1 MIQLAGW
8 PLKAPYTDG
17 TLPAPGWLG
26 FGLIMALGVALVFL
40 IRSMNK
46 QLRKVPPSFDEPE
59 PGAPPSDR
67 TPPPA

>member
-1 MIQLAGW
+1 MIPLALW
-8 PLKAPYTDG
+8 PLKTDYTDG

-46 QLRKVPPSFDEPE
+46 QLRKVPPSFDEPVPTSGE
-59 PGAPPSDR
+59 PPV
-67 TPPPA
+67 PPAS